1 MMRHI
6 PHRGTYAGHHVTV
19 ALASRRS
26 NFHDVLEDDGRTRPR
41 SRFLPTAG
49 VGGVRSVGGSTATV
63 FSRKSQIL
71 RLRGDAMSITI
82 IRQRLCVT
90 VRALAPLQGALWA
103 VRLGA
108 GTAVRV
114 ACRGVCLRRMVKVV
128 SAALSARSEF

>member
-1 MMRHI
+1 MMRQI

-71 RLRGDAMSITI
+71 RLRGDVMSITI
-82 IRQRLCVT
+82 IRQRLCGT
-90 VRALAPLQGALWA
+90 VRALAPLQGGA
-103 VRLGA
+103 VGRVPGA
-108 GTAVRV
+108 PCELRV
-114 ACRGVCLRRMVKVV
+114 VAFVFVV
-128 SAALSARSEF
+128 W